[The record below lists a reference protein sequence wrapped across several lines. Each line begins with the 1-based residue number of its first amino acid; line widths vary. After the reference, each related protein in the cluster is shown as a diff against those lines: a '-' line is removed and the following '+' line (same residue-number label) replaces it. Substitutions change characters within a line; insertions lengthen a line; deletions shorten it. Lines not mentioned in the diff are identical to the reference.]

1 MAKQLYGALARF
13 ENTAALYHACEHV
26 RDAGYM
32 KWDAHTPFPVHGL
45 ENAMGLK
52 RSRVPWVSLVFAL
65 GLGTIP
71 AFIGQVWVSSIA
83 SQQVISA
90 KPMIPWQA
98 FVPVTFEV
106 SVLMGAIGALLG
118 MAALNGLPRL
128 HHSLFSSKAFEAASD
143 DKFFISI
150 EARDPKFDAT
160 ATSEFLS
167 DLGATLVELI
177 EE

>member
-1 MAKQLYGALARF
+1 MAKKLYGALAQF
-13 ENTAALYHACEHV
+13 ENPAELYHACEHV

-52 RSRVPWVSLVFAL
+52 RSKVPWVSLAMAL
-65 GLGTIP
+65 LCGTIP
-71 AFIGQVWVSSIA
+71 AFLGQAWVSSIG

-98 FVPVTFEV
+98 FIPVTFEV
-106 SVLMGAIGALLG
+106 SVLMGAVGALLG
-118 MAALNGLPRL
+118 MLMINGLPRL
-128 HHSLFSSKAFEAASD
+128 HHSLFRSEMFERVTD

-150 EARDPKFDAT
+150 EAQDPKFDAESI
-160 ATSEFLS
+160 SEYLS
-167 DLGATLVELI
+167 GLGASAVELI
-177 EE
+177 ED

>member
-13 ENTAALYHACEHV
+13 ETSAALYHACEHV

-52 RSRVPWVSLVFAL
+52 RSKVPWVSLVFGL
-65 GLGTIP
+65 CLGTVP
-71 AFIGQVWVSSIA
+71 AFLGQAWVSNWG
-83 SQQVISA
+83 SQQVISG

-106 SVLMGAIGALLG
+106 SVLMAAIGALLG
-118 MAALNGLPRL
+118 MLALNGLPRL
-128 HHSLFSSKAFEAASD
+128 HHALFASKAFEAVTD

-150 EARDPKFDAT
+150 EAQDPKFDAT
-160 ATSEFLS
+160 ATSEFL
-167 DLGATLVELI
+167 DGLGATLVELI

>member
-1 MAKQLYGALARF
+1 MAKQLYGALAQF
-13 ENTAALYHACEHV
+13 ETSAALYHACEHV

-45 ENAMGLK
+45 ENAMGIK
-52 RSRVPWVSLVFAL
+52 RSRVPWVSLFFGLA
-65 GLGTIP
+65 LGTIP
-71 AFIGQVWVSSIA
+71 AFFGQAWVSNWG

-106 SVLMGAIGALLG
+106 SVLMAAIGALLG
-118 MAALNGLPRL
+118 MLALNGLPRL
-128 HHSLFSSKAFEAASD
+128 HHALFSSKAFEAVTD

-150 EARDPKFDAT
+150 EAQDPKFDAT
-160 ATSEFLS
+160 ATSEFLGG
-167 DLGATLVELI
+167 LGATLVELI
-177 EE
+177 ED